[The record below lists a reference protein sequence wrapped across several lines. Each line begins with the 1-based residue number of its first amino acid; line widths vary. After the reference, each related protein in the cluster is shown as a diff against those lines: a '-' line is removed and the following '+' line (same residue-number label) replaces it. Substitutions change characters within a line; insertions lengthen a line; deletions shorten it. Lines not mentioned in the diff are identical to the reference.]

1 MAFKKIGFYFL
12 ISLFYISTAQAKLIE
27 PTALLNKVL
36 ESYKLVYQVN
46 LLAEVKVFDPTA
58 YLPLEEPPEEKL
70 QPYEL
75 PGQGFTQNLIFVR
88 DEFNAIENLDFEKN
102 ILGIFFSQ
110 YNVEHSYNFSE
121 ARTFHPEDIK
131 FPHLIF
137 FTKHLSQLRRSLFTY
152 GISPTQVTTY
162 QDNFN
167 YLYRLGDETVNI
179 LVDPTSFKVVELNT
193 TIQLNGR
200 YFPLRITF
208 SKWDKVKKKIPLST
222 SFYIKDRLFKE
233 VNIHRI
239 LYRGN
244 YTKKR
249 KFYSKYKAYLTSPSS
264 FPRQM
269 NFSL

>member
-1 MAFKKIGFYFL
+1 MAFKKISFYLL
-12 ISLFYISTAQAKLIE
+12 ISLFYVSTVQAKLIE

-36 ESYKLVYQVN
+36 ESYQKVYQVH
-46 LLAEVKVFDPTA
+46 LLTEVKIFDPIA

-75 PGQGFTQNLIFVR
+75 PGKSFNQNIIFVR
-88 DEFNAIENLDFEKN
+88 DEFTAIENLDFEKN
-102 ILGIFFSQ
+102 ILNIFFSQ
-110 YNVEHSYNFSE
+110 HNVEHSFNFNDE
-121 ARTFHPEDIK
+121 RPFHSEDIK

-137 FTKHLSQLRRSLFTY
+137 FTKHLSQLKKSLYAY

-162 QDNFN
+162 QNNFN
-167 YLYRLGDETVNI
+167 YLYKLGDETGNI
-179 LVDPTSFKVVELNT
+179 LVDPNSFKVVELNT
-193 TIQLNGR
+193 TVQLNGR

-208 SKWDKVKKKIPLST
+208 SKWDKVKKKVPLLT

-233 VNIHRI
+233 VSAYRI

-249 KFYSKYKAYLTSPSS
+249 IFYSKYKAYITDAPS
-264 FPRQM
+264 FPKQM
-269 NFSL
+269 NFAL